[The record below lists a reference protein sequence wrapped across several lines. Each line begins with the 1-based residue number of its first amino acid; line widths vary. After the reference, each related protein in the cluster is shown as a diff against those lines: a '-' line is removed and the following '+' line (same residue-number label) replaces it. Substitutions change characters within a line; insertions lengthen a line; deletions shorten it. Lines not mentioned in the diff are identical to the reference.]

1 MNDLRAVTSRPAELR
16 ADLKTLLAE
25 YERRLIQLALEASGG
40 NQRKAAATLGVLPTT
55 LSEKIK
61 RLGLRRSETPRPAAT
76 LAELAASAGLPI
88 GDALR

>member
-1 MNDLRAVTSRPAELR
+1 MHEMRAVSRPVELR
-16 ADLKTLLAE
+16 ADLKTLLNE

-40 NQRKAAATLGVLPTT
+40 NQRRAAATLGVLPTT

-61 RLGLRRSETPRPAAT
+61 RLGLRQSEARPATT
-76 LAELAASAGLPI
+76 LADLAATAGLQL

>member
-1 MNDLRAVTSRPAELR
+1 MHEMRAVSRPVELR
-16 ADLKTLLAE
+16 ADLKTLLNE

-40 NQRKAAATLGVLPTT
+40 NQRRAAATLGVLPTT

-61 RLGLRRSETPRPAAT
+61 RLGLRRNLSDARPATT
-76 LAELAASAGLPI
+76 LADLAATAGLQL

>member
-1 MNDLRAVTSRPAELR
+1 MHEMRAVSRPVELR
-16 ADLKTLLAE
+16 ADLKTLLNE

-40 NQRKAAATLGVLPTT
+40 NQRRAAATLGVLPTT

-61 RLGLRRSETPRPAAT
+61 RLGLRRSESGGRPAT
-76 LAELAASAGLPI
+76 LADLAATAGLQL

>member
-1 MNDLRAVTSRPAELR
+1 MHEMRAVSRPVELR
-16 ADLKTLLAE
+16 ADLKTLLNE

-40 NQRKAAATLGVLPTT
+40 NQRRAAATLGVLPTT

-61 RLGLRRSETPRPAAT
+61 RLGLRRSFSDVRPPTTLADLAAT
-76 LAELAASAGLPI
+76 AGLQL